1 MESIISNSINEL
13 QSTINLLE
21 ELKNTKESINEMNN
35 IDKLNI
41 DKKFIC
47 FSKNIEL
54 IKDNVICLLSDI
66 KSNKSTLSK
75 ETLELIADNDE
86 VCIVIKEL
94 LPYLLYYYFNRKN

>member
-35 IDKLNI
+35 IDKDNI

-86 VCIVIKEL
+86 VCIVINEL